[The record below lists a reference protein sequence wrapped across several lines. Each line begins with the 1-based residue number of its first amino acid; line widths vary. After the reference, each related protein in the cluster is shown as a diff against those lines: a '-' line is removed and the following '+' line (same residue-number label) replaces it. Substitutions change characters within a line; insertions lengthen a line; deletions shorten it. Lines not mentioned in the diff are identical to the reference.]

1 MRYIALLRGINVGKN
16 GRIRM
21 DALKQLMEQAGFSH
35 VETYIQSG
43 NVLFDSDLAETNAKE
58 TIERAL
64 QYGANISST
73 AVLRTADELH
83 ALISDCPFSKQQ
95 IDEAQAVYPESES
108 FYVCLL
114 PHAPDIQ
121 SLEKLKKLDPN
132 GDLYVVSGRNIY
144 LLLRRGIRESK
155 LAIQLQRMF
164 GDMTV
169 RNWNTM
175 TKLDE
180 LSRN

>member
-1 MRYIALLRGINVGKN
+1 
-16 GRIRM
+16 M

-64 QYGANISST
+64 QDGANISST

-95 IDEAQAVYPESES
+95 IDEAQAGQPESES

-114 PHAPDIQ
+114 PHAPDVQ

-144 LLLRRGIRESK
+144 LLLRQSIRESK

-175 TKLDE
+175 TKLNE

>member
-1 MRYIALLRGINVGKN
+1 
-16 GRIRM
+16 M

-64 QYGANISST
+64 QDGANISST
-73 AVLRTADELH
+73 AVLRTAEELH
-83 ALISDCPFSKQQ
+83 ALISDCPFSKEQ
-95 IDEAQAVYPESES
+95 IDEAQAVHPESES

-114 PHAPDIQ
+114 PHAPDVQ
-121 SLEKLKKLDPN
+121 SLEKLNKLDSN
-132 GDLYVVSGRNIY
+132 GDIFIVSGRNIY
-144 LLLRRGIRESK
+144 LLLRQSIRESN
-155 LAIQLQRMF
+155 LAIQLQRMLPF
-164 GDMTV
+164 MTV

>member
-1 MRYIALLRGINVGKN
+1 
-16 GRIRM
+16 M

-64 QYGANISST
+64 QDGANISST
-73 AVLRTADELH
+73 AVLRTAEELH
-83 ALISDCPFSKQQ
+83 ALISDCPFSKDQ
-95 IDEAQAVYPESES
+95 IDEAQAVHPESES

-121 SLEKLKKLDPN
+121 SLEKLKKLDSN
-132 GDLYVVSGRNIY
+132 GDIFIVSGKNIY
-144 LLLRRGIRESK
+144 LLLRQSIRESN
-155 LAIQLQRMF
+155 LAIQLQRMLPF
-164 GDMTV
+164 MTV